1 MNAVQFDFS
10 FDAKKIEEELL
21 AIRSS
26 FTSIH
31 SLRIEE
37 NALEGLHLIT
47 PAPEG
52 SELPFKNTAELDKS
66 PYLQSI
72 LSTFKCNKITYRV
85 HNLKAGG
92 VINLHRDLG
101 SGLASNI
108 VRIHIPVTTNED
120 IYFHVNEERVCMQNG
135 ECWFADI
142 TKLHKVENRSNSDR
156 LQLMIDCDLNDWWE
170 TILTQFRVPYQD
182 ISEWEKY
189 SLSELKKIKEN
200 LLQTSSASS
209 TILKEVEMTISRK
222 QQ

>member
-1 MNAVQFDFS
+1 MNAVQFDFN
-10 FDAKKIEEELL
+10 FDVKKIEEELQ

-26 FTSIH
+26 FKRIH

-37 NALEGLHLIT
+37 NALEGLHLIIPSSDFSDT
-47 PAPEG
+47 
-52 SELPFKNTAELDKS
+52 SYQYTAELDQS

-72 LSTFKCNKITYRV
+72 LDTFKCNKFTYRV

-92 VINLHRDLG
+92 TINLHRDMG
-101 SGLASNI
+101 SGLTSKI

-120 IYFHVNEERVCMQNG
+120 VYFHVNEESVRMQNG

-170 TILTQFRVPYQD
+170 AILTRHKVPYKD

-189 SLSELKKIKEN
+189 ALSELKKIKEN
-200 LLQTSSASS
+200 LLQVNPPSSQ
-209 TILKEVEMTISRK
+209 IVKEIEMTISRK
-222 QQ
+222 Q